1 MVYQTISHE
10 INFILFLI
18 VNGIELCIGTVIF
31 ILVSFSEYNLDGSLD
46 IKINWKLRHTLAYII
61 VIIGFFQLF
70 LCGGCTRL
78 VTMSNVCTKCEVIES
93 VEFDGNRYTVNN
105 DILVNYKKAWYS
117 NEIEESV
124 VVERRKKICWVA
136 GINKYTKYYEILFNE
151 EDYNKFFSQDI
162 RLVDNNNHSLA
173 NFVYSKYSIEVY
185 DLDEL
190 ENSNNLEHKDR
201 QETREASIKVEKQ
214 EELGENWNQEVLE
227 ELHKE
232 LSSISSNINSINKN
246 MQEQKKELENQKKEI
261 EELKENKPMD
271 TGKVGVIIGGI
282 VAFWIMTLVTIVT
295 FVKLHVHSKKE
306 LILTASDAKIREG
319 VMLNEDD

>member
-1 MVYQTISHE
+1 MVYQNISYE

-18 VNGIELCIGTVIF
+18 VNAIELCIGTAIF
-31 ILVSFSEYNLDGSLD
+31 VVFSFSEYNNDGSLD
-46 IKINWKLRHTLAYII
+46 IKIKWKREHTIAYII
-61 VIIGFFQLF
+61 LIIGLYQLF
-70 LCGGCTRL
+70 LCGGCARL
-78 VTMSNVCTKCEVIES
+78 LTMSNVCTKCEVIES

-136 GINKYTKYYEILFNE
+136 GIDKYIRYYEILFNE

-162 RLVDNNNHSLA
+162 RLVDNNNYSLA
-173 NFVYSKYSIEVY
+173 NFVYSKYSIEVP
-185 DLDEL
+185 DSDE
-190 ENSNNLEHKDR
+190 SKDKNR
-201 QETREASIKVEKQ
+201 EETKEANVKAEKQ
-214 EELGENWNQEVLE
+214 EVLAESVNQEVLE

-282 VAFWIMTLVTIVT
+282 AAFWIMILVTIVT
-295 FVKLHVHSKKE
+295 FVRLHVRSKKE

>member
-31 ILVSFSEYNLDGSLD
+31 ILFSFSEYNLDGSLD

-70 LCGGCTRL
+70 LCGGCVRL
-78 VTMSNVCTKCEVIES
+78 ITMSNVCTKCEVIDS
-93 VEFDGNRYTVNN
+93 IEFDGSRYTVNDN
-105 DILVNYKKAWYS
+105 IQVDYKSAYYS
-117 NEIEESV
+117 TEIEESV

-136 GINKYTKYYEILFNE
+136 GIDTYISYYEILFNE

-162 RLVDNNNHSLA
+162 SLVDNNNYNLA

-185 DLDEL
+185 DLDE
-190 ENSNNLEHKDR
+190 SNNSEHKDK
-201 QETREASIKVEKQ
+201 QETKEASIKVEKQ
-214 EELGENWNQEVLE
+214 EELSENWNQEVLE
-227 ELHKE
+227 ELHKK

-271 TGKVGVIIGGI
+271 TGKVGAIIGGI

>member
-1 MVYQTISHE
+1 MVYQNISYE

-18 VNGIELCIGTVIF
+18 VNAIELCIGTAIF
-31 ILVSFSEYNLDGSLD
+31 VVFSFSEYNNDGSLD
-46 IKINWKLRHTLAYII
+46 IKIKWKRGHTIAYII
-61 VIIGFFQLF
+61 LIIGLYQLF

-93 VEFDGNRYTVNN
+93 VEFDGNSYTVNN

-151 EDYNKFFSQDI
+151 EDYNKLFSQDI
-162 RLVDNNNHSLA
+162 RIADDNNYSLA

-185 DLDEL
+185 DLDES
-190 ENSNNLEHKDR
+190 EDSNNLEHKDR
-201 QETREASIKVEKQ
+201 EETREASIKVEKQ
-214 EELGENWNQEVLE
+214 EELGENWNREVLE
-227 ELHKE
+227 ELQKE
-232 LSSISSNINSINKN
+232 LSSISNNINDINKN
-246 MQEQKKELENQKKEI
+246 IQEQKKELESQKKEI